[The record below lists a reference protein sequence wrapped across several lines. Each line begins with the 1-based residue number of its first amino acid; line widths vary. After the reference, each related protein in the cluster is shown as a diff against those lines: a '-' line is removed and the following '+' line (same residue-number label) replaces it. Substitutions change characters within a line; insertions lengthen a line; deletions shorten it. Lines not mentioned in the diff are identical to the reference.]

1 MADNRLYLGGIQMTK
16 LPGVLILTLALLPL
30 WTQASSE
37 RAQEIVNE
45 RCYLCHGSD
54 GESSSA
60 IYPRLAGQH
69 AEYIAKQ
76 LMDFKTGRRTGT
88 MNEMAA
94 DLTPEEMKALGE
106 YFAAKPPQAHRVR
119 DQEFAAVGY
128 FLYHRGNPYSG
139 VAACKNCHGEEGD
152 GTQTLPRLAGQHKR
166 YLVSQ
171 LQDFNKRTRT
181 NDNAVMHSIASKLT
195 ELEIEAL
202 ANYISGMK

>member
-1 MADNRLYLGGIQMTK
+1 MKRILGIVIVALSIGQVQADA
-16 LPGVLILTLALLPL
+16 LAD
-30 WTQASSE
+30 
-37 RAQEIVNE
+37 RAKQIVNE
-45 RCYLCHGSD
+45 KCYLCHGAE

-76 LMDFKTGRRTGT
+76 LADFKAGRRKGT

-94 DLTPEEMKALGE
+94 DLTPEEMTALGN

-119 DQEFAAVGY
+119 DKEFEAVGAY
-128 FLYHRGNPYSG
+128 LYHKGNSYSG
-139 VAACKNCHGEEGD
+139 VAACKSCHGEEGK
-152 GTQTLPRLAGQHKR
+152 GTHNLPRLAGQHKR

-171 LQDFNKRTRT
+171 LQDFNKRART

-195 ELEIEAL
+195 EFEIQAL
-202 ANYISGMK
+202 ANYISGMN

>member
-1 MADNRLYLGGIQMTK
+1 MVIQGNNVKT
-16 LPGVLILTLALLPL
+16 ILSTLALLL
-30 WTQASSE
+30 IASPAAASDE

-45 RCYLCHGSD
+45 RCYLCHGAE

-76 LMDFKTGRRTGT
+76 LSDFKAGRRQGT

-106 YFAAKPPQAHRVR
+106 YFAAKSPQAHKVR
-119 DQEFAAVGY
+119 DPEFAAVGQ

-139 VAACKNCHGEEGD
+139 VAACKSCHGTEGK
-152 GTQTLPRLAGQHKR
+152 GTHSLPRLAGQHKR
-166 YLVSQ
+166 YLVTQ
-171 LQDFNKRTRT
+171 LQDFNKRART

-202 ANYISGMK
+202 ANYISGME

>member
-1 MADNRLYLGGIQMTK
+1 MQMSRFAV
-16 LPGVLILTLALLPL
+16 VLFLALTSVSLL
-30 WTQASSE
+30 ASASSE

-76 LMDFKTGRRTGT
+76 LMDFKTGRRQGT

-94 DLTPEEMKALGE
+94 DLTPDEMKALGE
-106 YFAAKPPQAHRVR
+106 YFAAKPPHAHKVR

-171 LQDFNKRTRT
+171 LQDFNKRART